1 MIYEYDLAIPANTP
15 AATPVRQDCVLT
27 AGIVHRLEVTWP
39 DGCNGLVRV
48 SIARGIHQVWPANPT
63 GRLTG
68 NGRTL
73 SIPVWYELESGPYV
87 LTIYGDSEGATY
99 AHTVTV
105 AFGVQR
111 REVLIPPNPEAG
123 LLRRMGEL
131 IFGRGR

>member
-1 MIYEYDLAIPANTP
+1 MIYEYDLAIPANTLATAP
-15 AATPVRQDCVLT
+15 ARQECVLT

-48 SIARGIHQVWPANPT
+48 YVCRGLHQVWPSNAS

-73 SIPVWYELESGPYV
+73 SIPVWYELEDAPYV
-87 LTIYGDSEGATY
+87 LTVYGDSPGATY
-99 AHTVTV
+99 AHTITV

-111 REVLIPPNPEAG
+111 REVLIPPSPEAG
-123 LLRRMGEL
+123 ILSRLSDL

>member
-1 MIYEYDLAIPANTP
+1 MLYEYELTVPANTP
-15 AATPVRQDCVLT
+15 ASAPARQDCVLT

-48 SIARGIHQVWPANPT
+48 AIRRALHQVWPSNPE

-73 SIPVWYELESGPYV
+73 SMPVWYELEEGPYV
-87 LTIYGDSEGATY
+87 LTIYGDSAGSTY

-105 AFGVQR
+105 AFGIGR

-123 LLRRMGEL
+123 LLRRVSDL